1 LKSGN
6 VGKMEKKERHRGIA
20 ASAVLRRPR
29 SVVRGKLPLHRGLTG
44 DCRVWQLVVCIIPS
58 FLRWSFPR
66 RFVRCLVARQERS
79 SRIPSTLL
87 PVQPKPT
94 STSTC
99 PMHHAEL
106 PPPALRCAAS
116 LPPVLQVGR
125 CFSDTSR
132 AASETNLKWVAFSLK
147 MDAID
152 NTEPRFLI
160 PPPNPPNPLPLPLPL
175 HDSQSDHPV
184 ATAAAHQSK
193 PQCIKLEQP

>member
-1 LKSGN
+1 MAPWDCG
-6 VGKMEKKERHRGIA
+6 R
-20 ASAVLRRPR
+20 AVLRQPR
-29 SVVRGKLPLHRGLTG
+29 SVVRGNVKLLLHRGVTG

-87 PVQPKPT
+87 PVQPKT
-94 STSTC
+94 HQHRHQHQHQHL

-125 CFSDTSR
+125 CLSDTSR
-132 AASETNLKWVAFSLK
+132 AASETSLKWVAFSLK

-160 PPPNPPNPLPLPLPL
+160 PPTHYHYLPLPLPL

-184 ATAAAHQSK
+184 ATAAHQSK
-193 PQCIKLEQP
+193 PQCIKLQHP